1 LLNWLFAIEWRMQ
14 LANRLTRSHLFPCRT
29 WKTRLLLF
37 FVWSALL
44 ISSVSAI
51 GIRSALADAQSL
63 HRDTL
68 ALIDKFRTTLSAPLS
83 QRRLVEADIPAIGC
97 PLDGQAG
104 PQDTPTLPKT
114 IRTVIPEG
122 TPSSLAYYSDF
133 EGAGTGVLAPK
144 GWDCFG
150 TYGSGGSSLYVTPR
164 KLADPIP
171 NRPEKVK
178 DGPVVIKNHFISATS
193 GRFPVA
199 QISAR
204 IFPLARI
211 FVEGVRDTGL
221 DDASN
226 YVFAPWATDRLNYL
240 SDFAV
245 SYVTPSGANGVGT
258 AFGPAPGKEPISGLV
273 FLTVI
278 GNEEGPNLE
287 RLAVRLHGTDQR
299 LHAAIAVS
307 RIASLDLYQPDGAWL
322 PEGLNANELT
332 QKLYDWCHEKW
343 GIPET
348 IATCLLEDE
357 HKYGAALSKYYQ
369 KALKLAQD
377 NAQTLRGSQRRWL
390 KYQEENCKFHELQTA
405 QEGSGIAR
413 AASARCLLLT
423 TLQRLQELRQ
433 ITEQP

>member
-1 LLNWLFAIEWRMQ
+1 MVARQ
-14 LANRLTRSHLFPCRT
+14 LESRHLFSFRDLRINSLCRLRPVIFSN
-29 WKTRLLLF
+29 WIL
-37 FVWSALL
+37 
-44 ISSVSAI
+44 AI
-51 GIRSALADAQSL
+51 GIGSAVADVSL
-63 HRDTL
+63 RPETL
-68 ALIDKFRTTLSAPLS
+68 AHINKFWTTLPPPLS
-83 QRRLVEADIPAIGC
+83 QRRLVEADIPAVGC
-97 PLDGQAG
+97 PSDGQVG
-104 PQDTPTLPKT
+104 PQDAPTLPKSVH
-114 IRTVIPEG
+114 VIVPEG
-122 TPSSLAYYSDF
+122 TASKLAYYS
-133 EGAGTGVLAPK
+133 ANASVLAPK

-150 TYGSGGSSLYVTPR
+150 TYGSGGSTIYVVPS
-164 KLADPIP
+164 KLGDPILD
-171 NRPEKVK
+171 RSEKVK
-178 DGPVVIKNHFISATS
+178 DGPVVIKNVFISATS

-211 FVEGVRDTGL
+211 FVERVRDEGL
-221 DDASN
+221 DDPSN

-245 SYVTPSGANGVGT
+245 SYVTPSGANGLGT
-258 AFGPAPGKEPISGLV
+258 DFGPAPGKEPISVLV

-278 GNEEGPNLE
+278 GNGEGPNLE
-287 RLAVRLHGTDQR
+287 RLAVRLHRADQR
-299 LHAAIAVS
+299 LYAAIAVS
-307 RIASLDLYQPDGAWL
+307 RIASLDLYHPDDAWL

-332 QKLYDWCHEKW
+332 QKLYDWCQQKW

-357 HKYGAALSKYYQ
+357 REYGAALSKYYQ
-369 KALKLAQD
+369 NALKLAQD
-377 NAQTLRGSQRRWL
+377 NAPTVRGSQRSWL